1 MSEPA
6 IKSTPAGV
14 AELQPSAPSQVAQ
27 PAGKPAPAQPAKKPG
42 QAQARNSP
50 APAQPA
56 KKPAQKPGKPAP
68 KPPPNADP
76 EAARQKREAAQRS
89 LVELRRK
96 RARSLLV
103 KLALLVALPT
113 ALTAAYA
120 FLIASDSYE
129 SVALFSIQSAES
141 QNGVS
146 MEGLIGLAA
155 SSPSSRDTL
164 AAREYVLSREMLG
177 HLNSK
182 LDLLDK
188 YKSKRVDWLSRLPA
202 SASLEDAYEYYQ
214 DMVRVSYDST
224 SGVLSLRVRAF
235 TASDAQRAAE
245 VILTSSEA
253 MVNQLSERS
262 RQDRITFAE
271 RELAKAEARLSA
283 SRERLV
289 ELQQARGE
297 FSPEQTAQAALSIR
311 TQLESELANARAEY
325 ATLSSY
331 MAKDS
336 PQVIAARQ
344 RVASLSGQAQS
355 ESKRLVAPDS
365 EGLNSSLVEFESVIV
380 EKEFATHAYQSALTS
395 LELARSDAARQHRYL
410 AVIANPSLPDE
421 AQYPRR
427 FLLVL
432 GAFLVALLS
441 FGIGSLGI
449 AAIKEHAR
457 L

>member
-1 MSEPA
+1 
-6 IKSTPAGV
+6 
-14 AELQPSAPSQVAQ
+14 
-27 PAGKPAPAQPAKKPG
+27 
-42 QAQARNSP
+42 
-50 APAQPA
+50 
-56 KKPAQKPGKPAP
+56 
-68 KPPPNADP
+68 
-76 EAARQKREAAQRS
+76 AARQKREAAQRS

-235 TASDAQRAAE
+235 TASDAQRAA
-245 VILTSSEA
+245 
-253 MVNQLSERS
+253 
-262 RQDRITFAE
+262 
-271 RELAKAEARLSA
+271 
-283 SRERLV
+283 
-289 ELQQARGE
+289 
-297 FSPEQTAQAALSIR
+297 
-311 TQLESELANARAEY
+311 
-325 ATLSSY
+325 
-331 MAKDS
+331 
-336 PQVIAARQ
+336 
-344 RVASLSGQAQS
+344 
-355 ESKRLVAPDS
+355 
-365 EGLNSSLVEFESVIV
+365 
-380 EKEFATHAYQSALTS
+380 
-395 LELARSDAARQHRYL
+395 
-410 AVIANPSLPDE
+410 
-421 AQYPRR
+421 
-427 FLLVL
+427 
-432 GAFLVALLS
+432 
-441 FGIGSLGI
+441 
-449 AAIKEHAR
+449 
-457 L
+457 